1 MGKLTKKD
9 MEEIRDILSL
19 GCEYADTKTVIHE
32 IADKTLSDMGMDLCI
47 ECMSIVE
54 GCGENDIELEDF
66 VDNFY
71 TAVIED
77 VLNVVETQ
85 ESEDTEYIPEK
96 IKDLLERAAEEI
108 ENLYGKETELT
119 EEIRKSLDS

>member
-9 MEEIRDILSL
+9 IEEIRDILSL
-19 GCEYADTKTVIHE
+19 DCEYADTKTVIHE
-32 IADKTLSDMGMDLCI
+32 TADKTLSDMGIDLGI
-47 ECMSIVE
+47 ECMSVVE

-71 TAVIED
+71 TAIIED

-85 ESEDTEYIPEK
+85 ESEDTEHIPEK

>member
-19 GCEYADTKTVIHE
+19 DCEYADTKTVIHE
-32 IADKTLSDMGMDLCI
+32 TADKTLSDMGMDLGI
-47 ECMSIVE
+47 ECMSVIE
-54 GCGENDIELEDF
+54 GWGENDIELEDF

-71 TAVIED
+71 TAIIED

-96 IKDLLERAAEEI
+96 VKDLLERAAEEI

>member
-32 IADKTLSDMGMDLCI
+32 TADKTLSDMGIDLGI
-47 ECMSIVE
+47 ECMSVVE

-71 TAVIED
+71 TAIIED

-85 ESEDTEYIPEK
+85 KSEDTEYIPEK

>member
-9 MEEIRDILSL
+9 MEEIRDTLSL

-32 IADKTLSDMGMDLCI
+32 IADKTLSDMGMDLGI

>member
-32 IADKTLSDMGMDLCI
+32 IADKTLSDMGMDLGI

-85 ESEDTEYIPEK
+85 ESDDTKYMSEN
-96 IKDLLERAAEEI
+96 IKNLLERAAEEI

-119 EEIRKSLDS
+119 EEIRRCLVS

>member
-19 GCEYADTKTVIHE
+19 DCEHADTKTVIHE
-32 IADKTLSDMGMDLCI
+32 TADKTLSDMGMDLGI
-47 ECMSIVE
+47 ECMSVVE
-54 GCGENDIELEDF
+54 GCAENDIELEDF

-71 TAVIED
+71 TAIIED

>member
-32 IADKTLSDMGMDLCI
+32 IADKTLSDMGMDLGI

>member
-1 MGKLTKKD
+1 M
-9 MEEIRDILSL
+9 
-19 GCEYADTKTVIHE
+19 
-32 IADKTLSDMGMDLCI
+32 
-47 ECMSIVE
+47 
-54 GCGENDIELEDF
+54 
-66 VDNFY
+66 DNFY

>member
-32 IADKTLSDMGMDLCI
+32 IADKTLSDMGMDLGI

-85 ESEDTEYIPEK
+85 ESEDTECIPEK

>member
-19 GCEYADTKTVIHE
+19 DCEYADTKTVVHE
-32 IADKTLSDMGMDLCI
+32 TADKTLSDMGMDLGI
-47 ECMSIVE
+47 ECMSVVE
-54 GCGENDIELEDF
+54 VCAEKDIELEDF

-71 TAVIED
+71 TAIIED

-85 ESEDTEYIPEK
+85 ESEDAEYIPEK